1 MKRLKQPQSISIRVR
16 RVAAVVVLAV
26 LANLIVGV
34 LVGSPDA
41 SSQGQVVSCNAMQ
54 AFWSNARNV
63 FIDDEARTI
72 RFTWTPGNGNGNNGN
87 GNNGNGNNGNGNN
100 GNGNNGNGGDRTI
113 TISMDERGCNQD
125 RLAPFLDQVVA
136 HSAHI
141 ETVDCLFLLATL
153 ERLEEAPP
161 SAFKDGKVLIA
172 AETSIEVPV
181 RLVDEAAV
189 RAEADVC
196 TAAGYSLPDQG

>member
-1 MKRLKQPQSISIRVR
+1 
-16 RVAAVVVLAV
+16 
-26 LANLIVGV
+26 
-34 LVGSPDA
+34 
-41 SSQGQVVSCNAMQ
+41 MQ

-100 GNGNNGNGGDRTI
+100 GNGNNGNGNNGNGNNGNGNNGNGNNGNGNNGNGGDRTI

-125 RLAPFLDQVVA
+125 RLDPFLDQVVA

>member
-87 GNNGNGNNGNGNN
+87 GNNGNG
-100 GNGNNGNGGDRTI
+100 GDRTI

-125 RLAPFLDQVVA
+125 RLDPFLDQVVA